1 MHNSYCTPTQT
12 CRFLINPIVFAWS
25 SGTFSKF
32 VVLRFVN
39 ISPEIL
45 SIASTDVF
53 SVSGTFAKTSILC
66 SDDEVVHNC
75 GNFCADAESFPFLA
89 IHTKDHFLFLTNDKY
104 ERKILFF
111 IHEV

>member
-66 SDDEVVHNC
+66 SDDEVHNC
-75 GNFCADAESFPFLA
+75 GNFCADAESFP
-89 IHTKDHFLFLTNDKY
+89 LFSNPGF
-104 ERKILFF
+104 EF
-111 IHEV
+111 IYIFWNYLHAFPKSVQELCKF